1 MVDRIF
7 PEKTVTISTKDKPY
21 FTEELRQLRRQRQRA
36 YRDGGKTDKYLA
48 LVKKFDE
55 KLKKE
60 VEKYRQK
67 VLAEVAE
74 GSRTSSYKA
83 LRRLETGEH
92 ACKKD
97 FTIPS
102 YSDLTPAETAEK
114 LAEHF
119 SKISHEFDPINA
131 DNFPPWIKKKLL
143 EGKTDPAKPYLED
156 WQVYAKLRK
165 SRKPDSIVPD
175 GFTGKID

>member
-1 MVDRIF
+1 MA
-7 PEKTVTISTKDKPY
+7 
-21 FTEELRQLRRQRQRA
+21 LCQRPA
-36 YRDGGKTDKYLA
+36 SSGPL
-48 LVKKFDE
+48 
-55 KLKKE
+55 
-60 VEKYRQK
+60 EKYRQK

-74 GSRTSSYKA
+74 GSRTNSYKA

-119 SKISHEFDPINA
+119 SKISHEFDPINP